1 MAGLRTW
8 RAPRVVEGPLPA
20 TPEDIPALNEVFS
33 DAFTERYRR
42 DGMVGVRVPALN
54 PQIWRYAIEDAQD
67 GAMLWRGER
76 GEVAAFNVAHRSGTE
91 GWMGPLAVR
100 PELQGQGLG
109 KDVVRAGIEWLRRR
123 DARTIGLET
132 MPRTMD
138 NIGFYSSLGFVP
150 GRLTLTLTVDAAPGD
165 GAGTLVGRLPARD
178 RDDAL
183 AECRALTEQLQPGI
197 DFTRELALT
206 EQLAL
211 GDTVLVRGADG
222 ALAGFAL
229 CHSVPLVE
237 GRVREELRVLKLALA
252 DLQALPALV
261 RAVADFA
268 RRSGTRRAA
277 FRVQGAYEGMYR
289 ALVGARGRVRWSD
302 LRMTLDGYPEAP
314 VRDGAV
320 VLSNWEI

>member
-8 RAPRVVEGPLPA
+8 RAPRSADGPHPA
-20 TPEDIPALNEVFS
+20 TVDDIPALNDVFS

-67 GAMLWRGER
+67 GAMLWRGDR
-76 GEVAAFNVAHRSGTE
+76 GEVAAFNVAHRSGGE

-100 PELQGQGLG
+100 PEMQGHGLG
-109 KDVVRAGIEWLRRR
+109 KEIVRAGIDWLRRQGT
-123 DARTIGLET
+123 RTIGLET

-138 NIGFYSSLGFVP
+138 NIGFYSNLGFTP
-150 GRLTLTLTVDAAPGD
+150 GRLTLTLTLDAAPADHSGV
-165 GAGTLVGRLPARD
+165 LLGRLPLRD
-178 RDDAL
+178 RDDAM
-183 AECRALTEQLQPGI
+183 AECRALTESLQPGL

-237 GRVREELRVLKLALA
+237 GRVREELRVLKLALR
-252 DLQALPALV
+252 DLDTLPVMA
-261 RAVADFA
+261 RAVTDFA

-277 FRVQGAYEGMYR
+277 FRVQGVYEGLYR
-289 ALVGARGRVRWSD
+289 ALVGLRGRVRWSD
-302 LRMTLDGYPEAP
+302 LRMTLDGYPEPP
-314 VRDGAV
+314 VREGAV